1 MPFLAF
7 TIARFLNL
15 PDEIALG
22 LILVGCCPGGVS
34 SNIMSYLCKGDVAF
48 SVGMTTISTL
58 IAPVLTPL
66 LVLKLAGQSINVNAQ
81 SMFISI
87 LQITLIPIL
96 LGFLIN
102 KYFNKYNWF
111 KDVKMIMPGSSV
123 IGLALIVGG
132 VIAAVG
138 DQFFTSGLI
147 IFLAILIHNSTGYV
161 IGYLI
166 GIIFGM
172 SKEKKRTI
180 SIEIG
185 MQNAGLATN
194 LASAHFAAYPLA
206 AVACAVSCVWHSISG
221 TLLAGIYLQRDKYDE
236 RKYKLENNN
245 SDEIIKARV

>member
-1 MPFLAF
+1 
-7 TIARFLNL
+7 
-15 PDEIALG
+15 
-22 LILVGCCPGGVS
+22 
-34 SNIMSYLCKGDVAF
+34 
-48 SVGMTTISTL
+48 
-58 IAPVLTPL
+58 L